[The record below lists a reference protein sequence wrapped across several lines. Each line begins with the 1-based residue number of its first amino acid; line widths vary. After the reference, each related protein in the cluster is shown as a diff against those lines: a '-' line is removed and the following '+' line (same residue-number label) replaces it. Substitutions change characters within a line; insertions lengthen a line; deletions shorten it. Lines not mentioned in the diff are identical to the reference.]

1 MSMPDPSFNLLT
13 IVAALR
19 KRWTLVVFF
28 VVASVAVAALTV
40 WVVPAYYRSTATV
53 VPANPALA
61 DKARL
66 FNTNIQGL
74 YSYFG
79 SGDDLDRI
87 YGVADMDTT
96 YKQLVDEFSLVEY
109 YRLTGDSFPQLRR
122 KAVLRLRKDL
132 DLQKTDKDQLLI
144 RAWTRDRQLSANI
157 VNRMVALIEATENT
171 VWQNH
176 YRLSMEQLEASIS
189 AMEAQYIQ
197 LGDSISRAF
206 PARKTILTARQ
217 ASLLDQLQQYQ
228 KTRDEFRLAAQ
239 ISPAVLYV
247 MEKAVPAAKA
257 ERPDK
262 TVILLAAG
270 LLSFVFICLLVL
282 VNDRKKSA

>member
-13 IVAALR
+13 IVAALQ
-19 KRWTLVVFF
+19 KRWTLIVFF

-40 WVVPAYYRSTATV
+40 YVVPAYYRSTATV
-53 VPANPALA
+53 VPANPVLA

-66 FNTNIQGL
+66 FNTNIQEL

-79 SGDDLDRI
+79 SGNDLDRI

-96 YKQLVDEFSLVEY
+96 YQQLVDEFSLVNY
-109 YRLTGDSFPQLRR
+109 YRLTGDNFPLLRR

-144 RAWTRDRQLSANI
+144 KVWTRDRQLSANI
-157 VNRMVALIEATENT
+157 VNRMVAIVEATANT
-171 VWQNH
+171 VWQDQ
-176 YRLSMEQLEASIS
+176 YRRSMEQLEVSVS
-189 AMEAQYIQ
+189 AMEATYVQ
-197 LGDSISRAF
+197 LGDSISRADF
-206 PARKTILTARQ
+206 SRKALLTARQ

-239 ISPAVLYV
+239 IAPAVLYV

-257 ERPDK
+257 ERPD
-262 TVILLAAG
+262 TTAVLLATS

-282 VNDRKKSA
+282 VNDRKKNA

>member
-1 MSMPDPSFNLLT
+1 MPMSDSSFHLVNV
-13 IVAALR
+13 VAALQ
-19 KRWTLVVFF
+19 KRWTLIVFF
-28 VVASVAVAALTV
+28 VVASVAVAALTIYV
-40 WVVPAYYRSTATV
+40 MPAYYRSTATV

-61 DKARL
+61 DKASL
-66 FNTNIQGL
+66 FNTNIQDL

-96 YKQLVDEFSLVEY
+96 YQQLVDEFALVNQ
-109 YRLTGDSFPQLRR
+109 YRLKGDSFPLLRR

-144 RAWTRDRQLSANI
+144 GVWTRDRQLSANI
-157 VNRMVALIEATENT
+157 VNRMVAIIEATENT

-176 YRLSMEQLEASIS
+176 YRRSMEKLEASIS
-189 AMEAQYIQ
+189 AMEARYIR
-197 LGDSISRAF
+197 LGDSISQAN
-206 PARKTILTARQ
+206 PAGKTLFTAQQ

-228 KTRDEFRLAAQ
+228 KARDEFRLAAQ

-247 MEKAVPAAKA
+247 MEKAAPAAKA
-257 ERPDK
+257 ERPD
-262 TVILLAAG
+262 TTAILLATC

-282 VNDRKKSA
+282 VNDRKKNA

>member
-1 MSMPDPSFNLLT
+1 MSMSDPSFNLLT
-13 IVAALR
+13 VVAVLR
-19 KRWTLVVFF
+19 KRWTLIVFF
-28 VVASVAVAALTV
+28 VVASMAVAAITV
-40 WVVPAYYRSTATV
+40 YVVPAYYRSTATV
-53 VPANPALA
+53 VSANPALA

-96 YKQLVDEFSLVEY
+96 YKQLVDEFSLVDY
-109 YRLTGDSFPQLRR
+109 YRLTGDSFPLLRR

-132 DLQKTDKDQLLI
+132 DLQKTDKNQLLI
-144 RAWTRDRQLSANI
+144 RVWTRDRQLSANI
-157 VNRMVALIEATENT
+157 VNRMVAIVEATENA
-171 VWQNH
+171 VWQDH
-176 YRLSMEQLEASIS
+176 YRRSMEQLEASIG
-189 AMEAQYIQ
+189 AMETHYVQ
-197 LGDSISRAF
+197 LSDSISRAD
-206 PARKTILTARQ
+206 PARKTLLVARQ

-262 TVILLAAG
+262 VAVLLATS

-282 VNDRKKSA
+282 VNDRKKNA